1 MNRLLLNFLRSQR
14 FSILPLAE
22 TRTRNM
28 QSKPFPTNV
37 YFNPEI
43 STLSDEQPKNSK
55 SVEIVRRRNTV
66 NENRGLKSHMLLR
79 DILKAS

>member
-1 MNRLLLNFLRSQR
+1 
-14 FSILPLAE
+14 
-22 TRTRNM
+22 M

-43 STLSDEQPKNSK
+43 STLSDEPLNSK